1 MGDTEK
7 NAISILKHLI
17 TDERKKIEALSQI
30 NCRDKMCENIEDM
43 EENQIILK

>member
-17 TDERKKIEALSQI
+17 TDERKKNWSTFL
-30 NCRDKMCENIEDM
+30 DK
-43 EENQIILK
+43 L